1 MAGEVGQPVILE
13 ILPGAFVDEAELRV
27 QASRSSGPG
36 GQNVNKVATRVTL
49 FLDVEGAAG
58 LSPEHKARIAAR
70 LASRISREGVL
81 RVVVQRHRS
90 QAANRR
96 EAVQRLLALLR
107 QALEED
113 RQRTPT
119 RPPRAVKEQ
128 RLADK
133 RRRAER
139 KRARRATWYEA

>member
-1 MAGEVGQPVILE
+1 MILE
-13 ILPGAFVDEAELRV
+13 VVPGAWVDEAELRF

-49 FLDVEGAAG
+49 FFDLGGAAG
-58 LSPEHKARIAAR
+58 LSAEHKARIAAR
-70 LASRISREGVL
+70 LASRLSRDGVL
-81 RVVVQRHRS
+81 RVVAQRHRS

-96 EAVQRLLALLR
+96 EALERLLALLR
-107 QALEED
+107 QALEEE

-128 RLADK
+128 RLAEK
-133 RRRAER
+133 RHRAHLKTTRRAAWE
-139 KRARRATWYEA
+139 EP